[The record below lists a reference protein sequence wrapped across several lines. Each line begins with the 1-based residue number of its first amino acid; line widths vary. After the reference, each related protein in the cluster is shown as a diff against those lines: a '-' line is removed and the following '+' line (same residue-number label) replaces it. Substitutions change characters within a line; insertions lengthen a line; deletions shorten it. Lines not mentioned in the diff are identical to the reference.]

1 MQGFGSSHRNMH
13 HCRLILLPQESLVR
27 PCLRSLPESSA
38 GEQWSKIQLP
48 GNLLLLNHFPLEH
61 SGKHSTKLYLD
72 IFSQEIYDFWET
84 PNSTQCDHQQ
94 PRPLWAFLISIQI
107 FTLTCHCSTQGFSSY
122 LITL

>member
-38 GEQWSKIQLP
+38 GEQWSKMQLP

-84 PNSTQCDHQQ
+84 PNSTQCDHT
-94 PRPLWAFLISIQI
+94 FLS
-107 FTLTCHCSTQGFSSY
+107 STGHFGRF
-122 LITL
+122 